1 MFLTVKVWFY
11 SQVSIKRAGHTV
23 SSQDFRSL
31 SFTIFYLQSVPT
43 LDFFFREISTFNYKL
58 LSFNE
63 FFSSIMNCFT
73 KFFFLTFEMLPLA
86 PECMEVYLER
96 VLAFYLENLNPLR
109 SFQDL
114 PGF

>member
-43 LDFFFREISTFNYKL
+43 HDFFSVKFRHSIINFCHLTN
-58 LSFNE
+58 
-63 FFSSIMNCFT
+63 FFQAS
-73 KFFFLTFEMLPLA
+73 
-86 PECMEVYLER
+86 
-96 VLAFYLENLNPLR
+96 
-109 SFQDL
+109 
-114 PGF
+114 